1 MQQFIGMDD
10 YERMLTIDRVA
21 RELGITPTQVEKEIE
36 AFSSDGFTP
45 DTPQDFTA
53 AAGVPPREPQ
63 LESEAEP
70 IEGAPK
76 FLEEAHRYRFTY
88 DPSTEAAER
97 QSNAKQAIM
106 CPHCKAALGIPPT
119 RPIRITC
126 PSCMMD
132 TTFEK

>member
-1 MQQFIGMDD
+1 MKKGQVSIFIILGLVLFVIIGIIL
-10 YERMLTIDRVA
+10 YAVTIINKQTVAAEERILRVESA
-21 RELGITPTQVEKEIE
+21 E
-36 AFSSDGFTP
+36 
-45 DTPQDFTA
+45 
-53 AAGVPPREPQ
+53 EPV
-63 LESEAEP
+63 
-70 IEGAPK
+70 EGAPK
-76 FLEEAHRYRFTY
+76 FLDEAHRYRFTY
-88 DPSTEAAER
+88 DPSKEATEW